1 VSHLLNGKHKT
12 LFNFNDVEVKVRS
25 SFWLA
30 PISLWIFL
38 TCLSGRHR
46 EDRPISLNLLIGAVG
61 TVIAMAADIG
71 HALAHSFSAKF
82 AAAPMDEV
90 RLGLDMPRTI
100 YYNNDIE
107 PRQHILRALG
117 GPIFSAIGFL
127 VSIIWRLLSPA
138 RSISRHLA
146 DISCIS
152 HGFILL
158 GAFFPHPAV
167 DGGTLLKW
175 TLIDRGKE
183 LEEVE
188 KITRN
193 ASAGFFIILIT
204 LAGLLTGIYTKY
216 LRKK

>member
-1 VSHLLNGKHKT
+1 MVNGNYKT
-12 LFNFNDVEVKVRS
+12 LFNFNDVNVKARL

-30 PISLWIFL
+30 PISLWVFL
-38 TCLSGRHR
+38 TWLA
-46 EDRPISLNLLIGAVG
+46 DRRRKDSAIGFNLLIGALG
-61 TVIAMAADIG
+61 TVFAMSADIG

-82 AAAPMDEV
+82 AAAPMDEI

-138 RSISRHLA
+138 KSISRQLA

-152 HGFILL
+152 HGLILL
-158 GAFFPHPAV
+158 GVFFPHPAV
-167 DGGTLLKW
+167 DGGTVLKCS
-175 TLIDRGKE
+175 LIEKGKE
-183 LEEVE
+183 PEEVE

-193 ASAGFFIILIT
+193 ASVGFGISLFT
-204 LAGLLTGIYTKY
+204 LAGLFIGIYAMY
-216 LRKK
+216 RKKKQW